1 MSDRTG
7 EISASVKTAG
17 AGAGETVSRAEQCL
31 ESARN
36 KYETA
41 AMHGWA
47 GVAGNMELAA
57 ESLEGVVEQLTIAGQ
72 ASQTSATVL
81 DEITEKMS
89 SPEVVE
95 HLVTASSELDTAHA
109 AAEASI
115 SLIDE
120 AIGHCEAAGQES
132 LPASLNG
139 LREQVVEILERV
151 VQCRNDVAAERQE
164 AENFAQQSDD
174 QDGPGN

>member
-1 MSDRTG
+1 MSDRTA

-17 AGAGETVSRAEQCL
+17 AAVGEAGTRAEQCL
-31 ESARN
+31 ESART

-41 AMHGWA
+41 ALHGWG

-57 ESLEGVVEQLTIAGQ
+57 ESLEKVVEQLTSAEQ
-72 ASQTSATVL
+72 AAQTATTVL
-81 DEITEKMS
+81 DEITDKMS
-89 SPEVVE
+89 SPEVAA
-95 HLVTASSELDTAHA
+95 HLVTASGQLDTAHG

-115 SLIDE
+115 SLLDE

-139 LREQVVEILERV
+139 LRDQVVEIFERV
-151 VQCRNDVAAERQE
+151 QQCRGDVDAEQQE
-164 AENFAQQSDD
+164 AENFADQSDED
-174 QDGPGN
+174 NSGN

>member
-1 MSDRTG
+1 MSDRTA
-7 EISASVKTAG
+7 EISASVKAAG
-17 AGAGETVSRAEQCL
+17 AAAGEAGTRAEQCL
-31 ESARN
+31 ESART

-41 AMHGWA
+41 AMHGWG

-57 ESLEGVVEQLTIAGQ
+57 ESLEGVVEQLTNAEQ
-72 ASQTSATVL
+72 AAQISSTVL

-89 SPEVVE
+89 SPEVAA
-95 HLVTASSELDTAHA
+95 HLVTASSELDTGHG

-115 SLIDE
+115 NLIDE

-139 LREQVVEILERV
+139 LREQVVEIVERV
-151 VQCRNDVAAERQE
+151 LQCRSDVDAEQQE
-164 AENFAQQSDD
+164 AENFADQNDD
-174 QDGPGN
+174 EDSSGN